1 MGMYGP
7 TPSAGGP
14 QGSWQPPP
22 AFNPSPTS
30 YPPHAS
36 PSTAPSNPGQMGP
49 GPVGIPYQYG
59 QLPANANPNDPKSQH
74 PIPGSYNRH
83 AFNPKTQSFV
93 PNTGAAPPIQGQAPP
108 YPAMGSHHSSPQVGS
123 PHLAYAGGYQPTV
136 TAPSA
141 HLPPQPYGG
150 GYAMARQGSNN
161 SMMAF
166 HPSQH
171 MQQPPPVPQG
181 PPQPMPQHM
190 QPGHSS
196 QMPTNHAHPQNPAVP
211 SQNFSHLPPHYGN
224 PATLPQKP
232 T

>member
-1 MGMYGP
+1 
-7 TPSAGGP
+7 
-14 QGSWQPPP
+14 
-22 AFNPSPTS
+22 
-30 YPPHAS
+30 
-36 PSTAPSNPGQMGP
+36 MGP
-49 GPVGIPYQYG
+49 GPLGIPYQYG
-59 QLPANANPNDPKSQH
+59 QLPAHANPNDPKSQH

-93 PNTGAAPPIQGQAPP
+93 PNNGAPPMQGQPPP

-123 PHLAYAGGYQPTV
+123 PHLAYAGGYQPSV
-136 TAPSA
+136 TGAPA

-166 HPSQH
+166 HPPPQH
-171 MQQPPPVPQG
+171 MQQPPVVPQG

-190 QPGHSS
+190 QPGHPGP
-196 QMPTNHAHPQNPAVP
+196 MPNNHPHPQGPAVP
-211 SQNFSHLPPHYGN
+211 GQNFTHLPPHYGN

>member
-7 TPSAGGP
+7 TPSAAGP
-14 QGSWQPPP
+14 QGNWQPP
-22 AFNPSPTS
+22 AFNPTPTS

-36 PSTAPSNPGQMGP
+36 PSAAPSNPGQMGP

-93 PNTGAAPPIQGQAPP
+93 PNNGAPPMQGQPSP

-123 PHLAYAGGYQPTV
+123 PHLAYAGGYQPSV
-136 TAPSA
+136 TGPPA

-166 HPSQH
+166 HPPPQH
-171 MQQPPPVPQG
+171 MQQPSAVPQG
-181 PPQPMPQHM
+181 PPQPIPQHL
-190 QPGHSS
+190 QPGHPAPMSN
-196 QMPTNHAHPQNPAVP
+196 NHPHPQGPAP
-211 SQNFSHLPPHYGN
+211 PGQNFTHLPPHYGN